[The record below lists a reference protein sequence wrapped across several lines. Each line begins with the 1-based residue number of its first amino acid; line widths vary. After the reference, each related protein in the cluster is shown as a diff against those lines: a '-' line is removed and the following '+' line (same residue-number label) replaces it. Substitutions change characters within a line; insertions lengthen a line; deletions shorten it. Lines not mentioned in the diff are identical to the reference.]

1 MQIEQKPYKNNWIV
15 LGVQGTVD
23 STTAA
28 PLELACQAVLRRKM
42 NLAIDLSEVSFL
54 SSAGL
59 RVLLTVVKGLGLTGS
74 RFALLQPPTLVQ
86 EVLNLSGFAM
96 LFPVVQ
102 TVDQLL

>member
-1 MQIEQKPYKNNWIV
+1 MQIEQEPYKDHWIV
-15 LGVQGTVD
+15 LRVQGAVD

-28 PLELACQAVLRRKM
+28 SLELACQEVLRRKM
-42 NLAIDLSEVSFL
+42 NLAIDLSGVSFL

-59 RVLLTVVKGLGLTGS
+59 RVLLNVVKGLGLTGS
-74 RFALLQPPTLVQ
+74 RFALLQPPALVQ

-102 TVDQLL
+102 TLDQLL

>member
-1 MQIEQKPYKNNWIV
+1 MQIEQKPYKDHWIV
-15 LGVQGTVD
+15 LSVQGAVD

-28 PLELACQAVLRRKM
+28 TLELACQEVLRRKM
-42 NLAIDLSEVSFL
+42 NLAIDLSGVSFL

-59 RVLLTVVKGLGLTGS
+59 RVLLNVVKGLGLSGS
-74 RFALLQPPTLVQ
+74 RFALLQPPALVQ
-86 EVLNLSGFAM
+86 DVLNLSGFAM

>member
-1 MQIEQKPYKNNWIV
+1 MQIEQKPYKENWLV
-15 LGVQGTVD
+15 LGVQGAVD

-28 PLELACQAVLRRKM
+28 PLELACQEVLRRRI
-42 NLAIDLSEVSFL
+42 NLAIDLSGVSFR

-59 RVLLTVVKGLGLTGS
+59 RVLLNVVKGLGLTGA
-74 RFALLQPPTLVQ
+74 RFALLQPPALVQ
-86 EVLNLSGFAM
+86 EVLGLSGFAM